1 MSSKAR
7 AAVRDFVL
15 TFLQLYVSFSD
26 VKSHVQ
32 FIFLLYFA

>member
-7 AAVRDFVL
+7 AAVREFVL
-15 TFLQLYVSFSD
+15 AFLQLYVSFSD

-32 FIFLLYFA
+32 FICLLFFA

>member
-1 MSSKAR
+1 MSSKAG
-7 AAVRDFVL
+7 AAVREFVL
-15 TFLQLYVSFSD
+15 AFLQLYVSFSD

>member
-15 TFLQLYVSFSD
+15 AILQLYVSFSD

-32 FIFLLYFA
+32 FIFPLYFA

>member
-7 AAVRDFVL
+7 AVVRDFVL
-15 TFLQLYVSFSD
+15 AILQLYVSFSD
-26 VKSHVQ
+26 VKSHVH